1 MINLYE
7 TYFSMKCNP
16 FNKDIGI
23 ENTFQTQ
30 DFKEM
35 QGRLKY
41 LLNTKGIGLFT
52 GTSGLGK
59 TYSIKY
65 FCQKLSRSLYKIVY
79 LTLSTVT
86 VMDFYRSFCIG
97 LGIEPKAR
105 KIDMFKQIQER
116 IKNLVQDRKIT
127 PIIVLEEAQY
137 LRTDVLN
144 DLKMLLN
151 FDMDSKDM
159 VVLIMVG
166 QPILNDILSRNV
178 HEALAQ
184 RIVVNYTFNGL
195 CLEEVKEYILTRL
208 RIAGI
213 NENIFDEAAIKA
225 ISSNCNGSIRKL
237 NSLIKNCLLICS
249 KANENVISA
258 ETIMIAENTISLI

>member
-1 MINLYE
+1 MYE

-16 FNKDIGI
+16 FNKDVKLDY
-23 ENTFQTQ
+23 TYDTQ

-41 LLNTKGIGLFT
+41 LLKIKGIGLFT

-65 FCQKLSRSLYKIVY
+65 FCKNLNTSLYKVSY

-86 VMDFYRSFCIG
+86 VMDFYRSFCIE

-116 IKNLVQDRKIT
+116 IKSLVKDRKIT
-127 PIIVLEEAQY
+127 PVIVLEEAQY
-137 LRTDVLN
+137 LRTDILN

-151 FDMDSKDM
+151 FEMDSKDM

-166 QPILNDILSRNV
+166 QPILNDVLARNV

-184 RIVVNYTFNGL
+184 RIVVNYTFNGMN
-195 CLEEVKEYILTRL
+195 LEEVKEYITTRL
-208 RIAGI
+208 NIAGI
-213 NENIFDEAAIKA
+213 NENIFEEAALKA
-225 ISSNCNGSIRKL
+225 IASSSNGSVRKL

-249 KANENVISA
+249 NANENVITA
-258 ETIMIAENTISLI
+258 NTVMLAENTLNLI

>member
-7 TYFSMKCNP
+7 TYFGMKCNP
-16 FNKDIGI
+16 FNKDIALD
-23 ENTFQTQ
+23 NTFETQ

-41 LLNTKGIGLFT
+41 LVKTKGIGLFT
-52 GTSGLGK
+52 GASGLGK
-59 TYSIKY
+59 TYSVKY
-65 FCQKLSRSLYKIVY
+65 FCKKLNTSLYKVAY

-86 VMDFYRSFCIG
+86 VMDFYKSFCIE
-97 LGIEPKAR
+97 LGIEPKTR

-116 IKNLVQDRKIT
+116 IKNLVKDRKIT
-127 PIIVLEEAQY
+127 PIIILEEAQY

-151 FDMDSKDM
+151 FEMDSKDM

-178 HEALAQ
+178 HEALTQ

-195 CLEEVKEYILTRL
+195 CLEEVKEYITTRL
-208 RIAGI
+208 RLAGI
-213 NENIFDEAAIKA
+213 NENIFDEAALKA
-225 ISSNCNGSIRKL
+225 ISSNCNGSVRKL
-237 NSLIKNCLLICS
+237 NSLIKNCLLICCNT
-249 KANENVISA
+249 NEN
-258 ETIMIAENTISLI
+258 TITANTVMMAENTLNLI